1 MITDED
7 KERVRQATDIVTLVG
22 ETVELRQRG
31 REFWGCCPFHGEKT
45 PSFKVNPDTGLWHC
59 FGCGKGGDVFSYV
72 MERDSL
78 EFPDAIRA
86 LAERAGI
93 ELAEEQ
99 GAARGPKKNRLLS
112 CLAEAEAFYATML
125 MRSRGAD
132 AQAARSYFAG
142 RGFGSDVCRRWN
154 LGYAPGRGA
163 LVGHLRE
170 KGFSVQEMYACDLA
184 VERNGRPSDR
194 FFERVMFPIHDER
207 GCTIAFGGRVLA
219 KDKPVNTGKYVNT
232 RDTVT
237 FNKRKHLF
245 AYDRAKETMVAT
257 GVAVICEG
265 YTDVISMHENGYTN
279 AVAALGTAFTA
290 DHIKLMERQRV
301 SKIVCMFDGDAAGQR
316 AAERAVQFID
326 KTSAALVCVVLPD
339 NQDPM
344 EFLSTHRPSEL
355 QGYLDNAQP
364 LMDFVFEKRLT
375 GADLSVPGRR
385 VKALDE
391 MAQVLAPL
399 KHSVVLDT
407 YAVRLADALGMD
419 PEKTKRIIREKPV
432 MDSSR
437 ESARPQGQRPAV
449 VREAAGYEDVPDDYV
464 PDHPDATSS
473 RPLLVALSADE
484 RMQVTSERELLAL
497 LAASPGSVRPFADR
511 IALFSWA
518 DARHESMA
526 WAMLATPEGAG
537 PADVVAAAVAVEPDA
552 TRILSSGRVASEEE
566 LDTGTKARLLVDTV
580 ELYSSRRRIRE
591 IKSRLRAGS
600 ASIPD
605 SETESLF
612 KEATALQKRVN
623 ELIKCLSAV
632 QGQ

>member
-59 FGCGKGGDVFSYV
+59 FGCGEGGDVFSYV
-72 MERDSL
+72 MKRDNL

-93 ELAEEQ
+93 ELVEEQ
-99 GAARGPKKNRLLS
+99 GAGRGPKKNRLLG

-125 MRSRGAD
+125 MRGRGAD

-142 RGFGSDVCRRWN
+142 RGFGADVCRRWN

-163 LVGHLRE
+163 LVAHLRE

-184 VERNGRPSDR
+184 SDRNGRPADR

-219 KDKPVNTGKYVNT
+219 KDKPANTGKYINT

-237 FNKRKHLF
+237 FNKGKHLF
-245 AYDRAKETMVAT
+245 AYDRAKETMVST

-265 YTDVISMHENGYTN
+265 YTDVIAMHENGYTN

-339 NQDPM
+339 GQDPM
-344 EFLSTHRPSEL
+344 EFLSTHKPSEL
-355 QGYLDNAQP
+355 QGYLDRAQP
-364 LMDFVFEKRLT
+364 LMDFVFEKRLS

-399 KHSVVLDT
+399 KYSVVLDA
-407 YAVRLADALGMD
+407 YVVRLADALGMD
-419 PEKTKRIIREKPV
+419 PEKIKRIIREKPV
-432 MDSSR
+432 ADSSR
-437 ESARPQGQRPAV
+437 ETARPQARQSVAPRGS
-449 VREAAGYEDVPDDYV
+449 AGYEDAPGDYV
-464 PDHPDATSS
+464 PDHVDAVSS
-473 RPLLVALSADE
+473 HPLPVALSADE

-497 LAASPGSVRPFADR
+497 LAASPSSVRPFSDR
-511 IALFSWA
+511 IATFSWA

-526 WAMLATPEGAG
+526 WAMLATPEGAN
-537 PADVVAAAVAVEPDA
+537 PVDVVAAAVAVEPDA

-566 LDTGTKARLLVDTV
+566 LDFETKARLLVDTV

-600 ASIPD
+600 ASVPD

>member
-59 FGCGKGGDVFSYV
+59 FGCGEGGDVFSYV
-72 MERDSL
+72 MKRDNL

-125 MRSRGAD
+125 MRSRGED
-132 AQAARSYFAG
+132 ARAARSYFAG

-170 KGFSVQEMYACDLA
+170 KGFSAQEMYACDLA

-432 MDSSR
+432 TDSSR

-449 VREAAGYEDVPDDYV
+449 VREAAGYEDALDDYV
-464 PDHPDATSS
+464 PDYPDTASS
-473 RPLLVALSADE
+473 RPLLMALSADE

-511 IALFSWA
+511 IATFSWA